1 MTAPQHHQDEPAAG
15 EPLTSGP
22 ASSSADSSPV
32 DSAPAI
38 DGPANADQ
46 YRVNGEHLN
55 GEQSAH
61 VHSPQPWLSYQQ
73 LTART
78 NGTPLTIYDVAR
90 RAGVS
95 TASVSRVL
103 NGHTTPRPETRRRVL
118 TAADELGFVPNGAA
132 RALSNRLKEV
142 VSVVFRRAPFP
153 PADEQVFEDETDSLL
168 FADVINRGVEV
179 AAQHHGFDLLM
190 SSVDVHDHAPGSR
203 IAKLAGKSDG
213 MILHDR
219 VLTPAE
225 VVRLAERL
233 PVVTL
238 AGTPTRGSVN
248 IVGDNAAG
256 MSELVRHLVEHHG
269 YGEVA
274 YLSGH
279 RDSPDNMA
287 RAKAVRTAAERSGA
301 VARIGPQWIGEYSAA
316 GGARVIRR
324 LLSRGEP
331 LPRAIACANDQ
342 TALGVIYALREQGYD
357 VPGDVAVT
365 GYDDITVARHVLPPL
380 TTVRQ
385 PIRELGAMAFDVLYS
400 MINGERQAD
409 RQLVLPVQVVYRSSC
424 GCAPA
429 PVPELRAPLRRP
441 AE

>member
-1 MTAPQHHQDEPAAG
+1 MAPENAPKNVPENISENISGGPQGAAPVPG
-15 EPLTSGP
+15 R
-22 ASSSADSSPV
+22 SAG
-32 DSAPAI
+32 A
-38 DGPANADQ
+38 
-46 YRVNGEHLN
+46 
-55 GEQSAH
+55 
-61 VHSPQPWLSYQQ
+61 
-73 LTART
+73 
-78 NGTPLTIYDVAR
+78 PLTIYDVAR

-103 NGHTTPRPETRRRVL
+103 NGHTTPRPETRERVMS
-118 TAADELGFVPNGAA
+118 AADELGFVPNGAA
-132 RALSNRLKEV
+132 RALSSRLKEV
-142 VSVVFRRAPFP
+142 VSVVFRRAPSERV
-153 PADEQVFEDETDSLL
+153 DEPVFEDETDSLL

-179 AAQHHGFDLLM
+179 TAQLHGFDLLM
-190 SSVDVHDHAPGSR
+190 SSVDVHDHSPGSR

-225 VVRLAERL
+225 VIRLAERL

-238 AGTPTRGSVN
+238 AGTPTRASVN

-256 MSELVRHLVEHHG
+256 MSELVRHLVEDHG

-274 YLSGH
+274 YVSGH
-279 RDSPDNMA
+279 RDSPDNLA
-287 RAKAVRTAAERSGA
+287 RAKAVRTAAERLGA
-301 VARIGPQWIGEYSAA
+301 AARIGPLWTGEYSAA
-316 GGARVIRR
+316 SGARVIRR
-324 LLSRGEP
+324 LIARGDA

-342 TALGVIYALREQGYD
+342 TALGVIYALREHGFD

-400 MINGERQAD
+400 MINGERPAE
-409 RQLVLPVQVVYRSSC
+409 RQLILPVTVIYRASC
-424 GCAPA
+424 GCPPQPSAPPAPQSFAQTFPQSPAASSAQLPAQSLSQYSSQYSQFSPSAPA
-429 PVPELRAPLRRP
+429 PFRRQDT
-441 AE
+441 

>member
-1 MTAPQHHQDEPAAG
+1 MTTDH
-15 EPLTSGP
+15 
-22 ASSSADSSPV
+22 AD
-32 DSAPAI
+32 
-38 DGPANADQ
+38 
-46 YRVNGEHLN
+46 
-55 GEQSAH
+55 GEQPAD
-61 VHSPQPWLSYQQ
+61 
-73 LTART
+73 TAVPVRPNT
-78 NGTPLTIYDVAR
+78 APLTIYDVAR

-103 NGHTTPRPETRRRVL
+103 NGHTTPRPETKRRVMI
-118 TAADELGFVPNGAA
+118 AADELGFVPNAAA

-142 VSVVFRRAPFP
+142 VSVVFRRAPSERV
-153 PADEQVFEDETDSLL
+153 DELVFEDETDSLL

-179 AAQHHGFDLLM
+179 TAQHHGFDLLM
-190 SSVDVHDHAPGSR
+190 SSVDVHDHSPGSR

-219 VLTPAE
+219 VLTPSE

-238 AGTPTRGSVN
+238 AGTPTRASVN

-256 MSELVRHLVEHHG
+256 MSELVRHLVEDHG

-279 RDSPDNMA
+279 RDSPDNLA
-287 RAKAVRTAAERSGA
+287 RAKAVRTTAERCGA
-301 VARIGPQWIGEYSAA
+301 ASRTGPIWTGEYSAA
-316 GGARVIRR
+316 SGARVIRR
-324 LLSRGEP
+324 LIAHGES
-331 LPRAIACANDQ
+331 LPRAICCANDQ
-342 TALGVIYALREQGYD
+342 SALGVIYALREHGFD

-365 GYDDITVARHVLPPL
+365 GYDDVTVARHVLPPL

-400 MINGERQAD
+400 MINGEQPME
-409 RQLVLPVQVVYRSSC
+409 RQLVLPVQVIYRASC
-424 GCAPA
+424 GCFPQTS
-429 PVPELRAPLRRP
+429 PQPPAPLRRQN
-441 AE
+441 A